1 MIELKKEFGKMGEHF
16 TQLYKDEE
24 IVIYKTT
31 FPSVEIFRYKV
42 HKPNKFHADEFEQY
56 PSSSVFGDW
65 AWCAT
70 SRFHFERILKDHFA
84 LSDEKYRIC
93 TSVCPF

>member
-1 MIELKKEFGKMGEHF
+1 MIELKKEFGKMGERF

-31 FPSVEIFRYKV
+31 FPSVEVFKYKV
-42 HKPNKFHADEFEQY
+42 EKPDNFHSEEWERY
-56 PSSSVFGDW
+56 PSTPHFGLW

-70 SRFHFERILKDHFA
+70 SKFQFERILKDHFA
-84 LSDEKYRIC
+84 LSSEKYKIC
-93 TSVCPF
+93 CSVVPF